1 MEKYARFD
9 YSVKKTD
16 QKKTQSLLTCLI
28 VTVVVLITLS
38 AALLII
44 QMCLT
49 EEWQSARQNN
59 STPVKTFRAGAYEQK
74 LVNAYNATTR
84 EDALKVM
91 RANLANMEHHA
102 KIASEMV
109 RNIQL

>member
-9 YSVKKTD
+9 YSVKKTN

-38 AALLII
+38 AALLMI
-44 QMCLT
+44 QLCLT
-49 EEWQSARQNN
+49 VEWQSARQNN
-59 STPVKTFRAGAYEQK
+59 STLRTFRAGAYEQK

-84 EDALKVM
+84 EDALKAM
-91 RANLANMEHHA
+91 RANLANMEQHA

>member
-9 YSVKKTD
+9 YSVKKTN

-44 QMCLT
+44 QLCLT
-49 EEWQSARQNN
+49 TEWQSARQNN
-59 STPVKTFRAGAYEQK
+59 VTGGTFRAGAYEQK

-84 EDALKVM
+84 EDALKAM